1 MAKIYGQVSNVKGEK
16 LKNAYILFIDFA
28 DNLLNSAYSD
38 SDGYYYLQMDRNIYG
53 MIYASYNYPDESLG
67 FWYQNINTSKPHN
80 IDITIGNVEFLNF
93 KEKIDRED
101 FSTIKYSFSIISK
114 DSLKS
119 EGIKLSPE
127 FKKEYLSIEID
138 DLEFRDFKILENRK
152 IESQNYDDYEIDN
165 YTLIL
170 DIDKRSYRDSV
181 LSIKYNNN
189 EEIGLIKRY
198 I

>member
-16 LKNAYILFIDFA
+16 LKNAEILFIDFA

>member
-16 LKNAYILFIDFA
+16 LKNAEILFIDFA

-80 IDITIGNVEFLNF
+80 IDITIGNMEFLNF

>member
-16 LKNAYILFIDFA
+16 LKNAEILFIDFA

-38 SDGYYYLQMDRNIYG
+38 KDGYYYLQMERNIYG

-67 FWYQNINTSKPHN
+67 FWYQNINTSEAHN
-80 IDITIGNVEFLNF
+80 IDITIGSVEFLNF
-93 KEKIDRED
+93 KEKLDRED

-127 FKKEYLSIEID
+127 LKKEYLLIEID
-138 DLEFRDFKILENRK
+138 DVKFDDYKVIKDKESRK
-152 IESQNYDDYEIDN
+152 QNFNDYEIDN
-165 YTLIL
+165 YTLVL
-170 DIDKRSYRDSV
+170 NIDKKKLRGSI

-189 EEIGLIKRY
+189 EEVGFIKRY